1 MDDHTTTH
9 VAQDQIRASTVSGT
23 SVYDAAGDKLGH
35 VDDLVLNKRDGKATV
50 AIMSFGGF
58 LGIGEK
64 YHPLPWAS
72 LAYDPDREGY
82 VVNVTREQLEAAP
95 AYGRDQEP
103 DWNDP
108 AYGERLTGYYG
119 MPVV

>member
-1 MDDHTTTH
+1 MESIA
-9 VAQDQIRASTVSGT
+9 VNRDQIRASSVSGT
-23 SVYDAAGDKLGH
+23 SVYDASGEKLGH
-35 VDDLVLNKRDGKATV
+35 IDDIVLNKRDGKASV

-64 YHPLPWAS
+64 FHPLPWSS

-82 VVNVTREQLEAAP
+82 VVNVSREQLEGAP
-95 AYGRDQEP
+95 TYGSEQEP

-108 AYGERLTGYYG
+108 VYNRQLAGYYAFTA
-119 MPVV
+119 